1 MGSLRQVDPEISRA
15 IELERKRIQERIN
28 LIASENYPSRAVM
41 EAQGS
46 LLTSKYAE
54 GYPRHRHY
62 PGCEN
67 IDTVE
72 DLAIERA
79 KSLYHAEY
87 ATFSPMLAPRPIW
100 RRTSLL

>member
-15 IELERKRIQERIN
+15 IESERKRIQERIN
-28 LIASENYPSRAVM
+28 LIASENYPSKAVM

-46 LLTSKYAE
+46 FLTSKYAE

-67 IDTVE
+67 VDTVE
-72 DLAIERA
+72 DLAIERV

-87 ATFSPMLAPRPIW
+87 ANVQPHAVPRPTW
-100 RRTSLL
+100 RLTSLL